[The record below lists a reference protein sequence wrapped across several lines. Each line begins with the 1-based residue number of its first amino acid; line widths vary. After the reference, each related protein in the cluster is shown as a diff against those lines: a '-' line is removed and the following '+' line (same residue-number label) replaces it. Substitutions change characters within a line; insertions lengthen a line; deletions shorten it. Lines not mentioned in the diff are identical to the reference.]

1 MYMRVEMMLPQVPQ
15 AVSTPLGHYITWKK
29 YYRIIFIL
37 KDVTEFMQINS
48 DDGGFFFP
56 RYSHHV
62 FPRYSASQIVSCM
75 RKNTLQQN
83 PDPSWKNSSLSWG
96 RQTWK
101 NWFPVHVHS
110 VNLQFLSVQPLS
122 CTGETTWNH
131 HCFIILSWVSHI
143 SFPGE
148 PAMFHPFFHICP
160 LG

>member
-29 YYRIIFIL
+29 ILQDYFYPQRCDRIHANQFRWRWL
-37 KDVTEFMQINS
+37 
-48 DDGGFFFP
+48 FFP